1 MCSVCQLLLE
11 MVMCSKVSTT
21 LRLTVTVEEPRGKW
35 VEQSCVL
42 EGQFL
47 HEEVDPGVHLKAVKV
62 VGVSLQPH
70 EEAAIRHV
78 GRAERRS
85 TSMQLDYKLTN
96 EITTFVKM
104 D

>member
-1 MCSVCQLLLE
+1 MCSRLGNMNVFSMQLS
-11 MVMCSKVSTT
+11 MT
-21 LRLTVTVEEPRGKW
+21 LRLTVAVEEPGK
-35 VEQSCVL
+35 VGEQRWVL

-70 EEAAIRHV
+70 EEAPVRHI

-85 TSMQLDYKLTN
+85 TSVLLS
-96 EITTFVKM
+96 
-104 D
+104 